1 MVKYFKQDL
10 TTKKGKIYFGIKV
23 AVALLFT
30 YYLINFFVQKYYYDW
45 GLSYKTG
52 EPKYEVSRII
62 IMVLVWLFI

>member
-45 GLSYKTG
+45 GL
-52 EPKYEVSRII
+52 
-62 IMVLVWLFI
+62 